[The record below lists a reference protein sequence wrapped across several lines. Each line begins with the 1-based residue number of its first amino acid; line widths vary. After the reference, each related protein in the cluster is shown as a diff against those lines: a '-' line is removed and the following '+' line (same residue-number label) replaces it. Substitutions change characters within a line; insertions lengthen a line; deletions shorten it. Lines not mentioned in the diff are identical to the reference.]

1 MIKITTTGLV
11 ERSTFRNAH
20 IPWEIT
26 EFESH
31 SSSPKDLFINIS
43 FFLFFLGG
51 GGGEGW
57 GLGWGV
63 KNGKSTIFGYQ

>member
-1 MIKITTTGLV
+1 MTNTITTGLV

-43 FFLFFLGG
+43 FFSFFFLGG
-51 GGGEGW
+51 GGGGW
-57 GLGWGV
+57 EWGV